1 MIDQQAPD
9 LATLTQWATYV
20 YTAMARA
27 TYEVLP
33 DNEGIYAEIPG
44 FDGVWANEPSFEE
57 CRAELLSTLED
68 WMTFRLERG
77 LDLPTLDGVATPVV
91 P

>member
-1 MIDQQAPD
+1 
-9 LATLTQWATYV
+9 
-20 YTAMARA
+20 MAQA
-27 TYEVLP
+27 TYEILP

-77 LDLPTLDGVATPVV
+77 LDLPTLDGVATPVAA
-91 P
+91 